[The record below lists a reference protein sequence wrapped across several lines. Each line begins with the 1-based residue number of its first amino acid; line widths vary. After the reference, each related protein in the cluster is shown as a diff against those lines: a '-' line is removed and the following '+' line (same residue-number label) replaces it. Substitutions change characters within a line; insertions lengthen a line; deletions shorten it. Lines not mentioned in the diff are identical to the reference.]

1 MFRKIFR
8 ILNFKE
14 KLNFFYI
21 LILMIVGMIL
31 EMLGLGLI
39 IPVIMFLLRGKES
52 LLENNLF
59 SVFHEVIS
67 RLDKIKIIE
76 YGIFFILFIY
86 LLKYLFLLFLYFN
99 QYNFS
104 KKILKRVSVKLYSDY
119 LQRSY
124 STIFKSDSSRQIN
137 SLINSANNFI
147 DQGVEALMTIIS
159 ETFVFFGIILIL
171 LYYNFNITLLMLILL
186 VIPSLIFYYFLKKKS
201 KNWSNLKHA
210 SDVKNLQNL
219 QQSFSAIKEIKIFNK
234 EFFFLNKYLVDANI
248 IWNLRKKMLILNQIP
263 RVWLES
269 LTVSSFAI
277 LIYFFSKSLEAE
289 KIISMIALYL
299 AAAFRILPSINRLI
313 IASQSLRF
321 GEAATQ
327 TIYDEYFSVHSIASE
342 KPESVLHLNKEFKS
356 LDLKNISYTYG
367 KNNNKFILK
376 NIDIQINKGDF
387 IGVVGSTG
395 IGKSTLIDIICGLLN
410 PETGS
415 ILYNNSYEIKN
426 FLKSWQSKIGYAPQ
440 NFNLFNDTI
449 VNNII
454 LDDEK
459 NVNYKNL
466 FECIKLAE
474 LDEFIN
480 NQKNNIHSVIGEKGL
495 QISGGQRQ
503 RINLARALYK
513 KPDILIL
520 DEATNALDTY
530 TESKI
535 LDNLTKKLHD
545 DLTIIMI
552 THRESSLSK
561 CNKILRILE
570 NKITLEKQ

>member
-1 MFRKIFR
+1 
-8 ILNFKE
+8 
-14 KLNFFYI
+14 
-21 LILMIVGMIL
+21 
-31 EMLGLGLI
+31 
-39 IPVIMFLLRGKES
+39 
-52 LLENNLF
+52 
-59 SVFHEVIS
+59 
-67 RLDKIKIIE
+67 
-76 YGIFFILFIY
+76 
-86 LLKYLFLLFLYFN
+86 
-99 QYNFS
+99 
-104 KKILKRVSVKLYSDY
+104 
-119 LQRSY
+119 
-124 STIFKSDSSRQIN
+124 
-137 SLINSANNFI
+137 
-147 DQGVEALMTIIS
+147 MTIIS
-159 ETFVFFGIILIL
+159 EIFIFFGIILIL
-171 LYYNFNITLLMLILL
+171 FYYNFNITLLMLILL
-186 VIPSLIFYYFLKKKS
+186 VIPSLIFYYSLKKKS
-201 KNWSNLKHA
+201 KNWSNLKQA
-210 SDVKNLQNL
+210 SDVKNVQNL

-234 EFFFLNKYLVDANI
+234 ESFFLKKYLDNANN
-248 IWNLRKKMLILNQIP
+248 IWNLRKKMIILNQIP

-277 LIYFFSKSLEAE
+277 LIYFFSKSLESE

-299 AAAFRILPSINRLI
+299 AAAFRTLPSINRLI

-327 TIYDEYFSVHSIASE
+327 TIYDEYFSAHSIFSN
-342 KPESVLHLNKEFKS
+342 KPESVFPLTEEFKS
-356 LDLKNISYTYG
+356 LDLKDISYTYG

-376 NIDIQINKGDF
+376 KINIQIMKGDF
-387 IGVVGSTG
+387 IGIVGSTG

-410 PETGS
+410 PVSGS

-426 FLKSWQSKIGYAPQ
+426 FLKSWQNKIGYAPQ

-454 LDDEK
+454 LDDI
-459 NVNYKNL
+459 KNL
-466 FECIKLAE
+466 NHKNLSECIKIVE

-480 NQKNNIHSVIGEKGL
+480 DQKNNIHSVVGEKGL

-503 RINLARALYK
+503 RISLARALYK

-520 DEATNALDTY
+520 DEATNALDSY
-530 TESKI
+530 IESKI

>member
-8 ILNFKE
+8 ILNSKE
-14 KLNFFYI
+14 RLNFFYI
-21 LILMIVGMIL
+21 LILMIIGMIL
-31 EMLGLGLI
+31 EMAGLGLI
-39 IPVIMFLLRGKES
+39 IPIIMLLLKGKES

-59 SVFHEVIS
+59 SIFHEVIS
-67 RLDKIKIIE
+67 RLDQIKIIE
-76 YGIFFILFIY
+76 YGIFFILFVY

-104 KKILKRVSVKLYSDY
+104 KKILKRVSTKLYSDY
-119 LQRSY
+119 LQRPY
-124 STIFKSDSSRQIN
+124 SAILKSDSSRQIN

-159 ETFVFFGIILIL
+159 EIFIFFGIILIL
-171 LYYNFNITLLMLILL
+171 FYYNFNITLLMLILL
-186 VIPSLIFYYFLKKKS
+186 VIPSLIFYYSLKKKS
-201 KNWSNLKHA
+201 KNWSNLKQA
-210 SDVKNLQNL
+210 SDVKNVQNL

-234 EFFFLNKYLVDANI
+234 ESFFLNKYLDNANN
-248 IWNLRKKMLILNQIP
+248 IWNLRKKMIILNQIP

-277 LIYFFSKSLEAE
+277 LIYFFSKSLESE

-299 AAAFRILPSINRLI
+299 AAAFRTLPSINRLI

-327 TIYDEYFSVHSIASE
+327 TIYDEYFSAHSIFSN
-342 KPESVLHLNKEFKS
+342 KPESAFPLNEEFKS
-356 LDLKNISYTYG
+356 LDLKDISYTYG

-376 NIDIQINKGDF
+376 KINIQIKKGDF
-387 IGVVGSTG
+387 IGIVGSTG

-410 PETGS
+410 PVSGS

-426 FLKSWQSKIGYAPQ
+426 FLKSWQNKIGYAPQ

-454 LDDEK
+454 LDDI
-459 NVNYKNL
+459 KNL
-466 FECIKLAE
+466 NHKNLLECIKIVE

-480 NQKNNIHSVIGEKGL
+480 DQKNNIHSVVGEKGL

-503 RINLARALYK
+503 RISLARALYK

-520 DEATNALDTY
+520 DEATNALDSY
-530 TESKI
+530 IESKI
-535 LDNLTKKLHD
+535 LDNLTKKLDD